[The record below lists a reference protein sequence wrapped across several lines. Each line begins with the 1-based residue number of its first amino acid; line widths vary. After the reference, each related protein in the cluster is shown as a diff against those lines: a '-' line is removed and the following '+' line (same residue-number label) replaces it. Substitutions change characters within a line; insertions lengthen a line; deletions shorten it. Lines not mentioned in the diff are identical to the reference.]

1 MVTPT
6 APTPWP
12 SRWPSGLAWVL
23 WALAM
28 LGLAVFV
35 WLDQLLRQAAR
46 PELVGL
52 TSSAIS
58 PVLGA
63 VLVATIGA
71 LVASRRPGQRL

>member
-1 MVTPT
+1 
-6 APTPWP
+6 
-12 SRWPSGLAWVL
+12 
-23 WALAM
+23 
-28 LGLAVFV
+28 VFV

-58 PVLGA
+58 PVLEA

-71 LVASRRPGQRL
+71 LVASRRPGHPVAGCCWPSACP

>member
-1 MVTPT
+1 
-6 APTPWP
+6 
-12 SRWPSGLAWVL
+12 VL